1 MYTIAFF
8 WVGDVVSIPD
18 KLVSSIR
25 LEMGNSIE
33 VIQLTDQKTP
43 VVKSVTSVQRFN
55 LSPLIMIARLQAY
68 AQIKASGRYNFFV
81 MLIAY
86 L

>member
-25 LEMGNSIE
+25 LVMGNSIE
-33 VIQLTDQKTP
+33 VIQLTDQK
-43 VVKSVTSVQRFN
+43 
-55 LSPLIMIARLQAY
+55 LLL
-68 AQIKASGRYNFFV
+68 
-81 MLIAY
+81 
-86 L
+86 